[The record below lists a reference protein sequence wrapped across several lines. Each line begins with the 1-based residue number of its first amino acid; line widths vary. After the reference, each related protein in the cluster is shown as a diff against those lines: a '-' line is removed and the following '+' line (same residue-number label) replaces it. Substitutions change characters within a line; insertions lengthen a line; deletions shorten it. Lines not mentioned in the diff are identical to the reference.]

1 MKKVFALLLAAA
13 LLGTLSGCQ
22 LASDQGEAAGDQ
34 LIGVYITTEYLDL
47 MDMEAYL
54 NDHLNELEDGATL
67 TVEGDTRAYQDRVY
81 AVDVSE
87 DPQHPDYRFPG
98 IEGIPICCVPVPEPE
113 GDDYCWTPSNAPE
126 VWQYCNYTVED
137 DMEGMVIT
145 AELYVSTEERHHQF
159 YANPMYRTAEGDIYL
174 VGGTGAGGDMDEPG
188 TSLTLTAEE
197 TSDMTLNG
205 ETTRQRCEVK
215 VTVTSVN
222 PVEKSVLIQMGGNN
236 QVIGTEEFLPGQ
248 APAEFTPKEKTA
260 YLVVETHRQSK
271 SGDQTLDRELF
282 DREDSVFSTYQE
294 GENGFFCRTDTVIHW
309 PE

>member
-1 MKKVFALLLAAA
+1 MRKLFALLLAAGM
-13 LLGTLSGCQ
+13 LVTLAGCQ

-54 NDHLNELEDGATL
+54 NDHLNELTDGGTI
-67 TVEGDTRAYQDRVY
+67 TVEGDTSAYQDRVY

-98 IEGIPICCVPVPEPE
+98 IEGVPIYCVPVPEPE

-126 VWQYCNYTVED
+126 VWQYYNYTVED

-159 YANPMYRTAEGDIYL
+159 YANPMYRTAEGEIYL

-188 TSLTLTAEE
+188 TSLTLTVEE

-222 PVEKSVLIQMGGNN
+222 PVEKTVLIQMDGNN
-236 QVIGTEEFLPGQ
+236 QVIGTKEFHPGQ
-248 APAEFTPKEKTA
+248 APAEFTPASNTA
-260 YLVVETHRQSK
+260 YLLVETHRQSK
-271 SGDQTLDRELF
+271 SGDQTVDRELF
-282 DREDSVFSTYQE
+282 DREDTVFSTYQE